1 MKPPF
6 LTVEFSN
13 GDVFQ
18 VPLSI
23 HASNRAEYY
32 ASKEVGTDYYR
43 VLKEELAVA
52 MEDPIEAM
60 DWLVNNMNWPEIAP
74 FAVKVERP
82 QRPFDH
88 AKEFSNATV
97 QIVELDSEGE
107 TE

>member
-23 HASNRAEYY
+23 PAINRANYY
-32 ASKEVGTDYYR
+32 ASKEVGAEFHHVYN
-43 VLKEELAVA
+43 EELKVA
-52 MEDPIEAM
+52 MDDPVEAM

-97 QIVELDSEGE
+97 NIVELDSEGE